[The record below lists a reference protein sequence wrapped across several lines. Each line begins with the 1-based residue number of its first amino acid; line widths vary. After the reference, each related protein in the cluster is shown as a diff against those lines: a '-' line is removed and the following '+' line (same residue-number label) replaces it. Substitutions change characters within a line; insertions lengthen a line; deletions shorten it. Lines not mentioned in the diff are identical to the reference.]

1 MIRSNSPIL
10 PGATLGMLGGGQ
22 LGRMFSV
29 AASRLG
35 YKVVVYAPES
45 ESPAGEVSYKHI
57 CAPYEDEERL
67 LQFAREVQV
76 ISLEFENIPVATLER
91 VSELAPVRPGPKVL
105 GISQHR
111 VKEKST
117 LQGAGFLV
125 TPFLP
130 VETEA
135 DLAEAADQ
143 LGLPLVLKTVQFGY
157 DGKGQRIVRSMEEL
171 QSARQTLGNGLLIA
185 EKMIDFR
192 AEVSILV
199 ARNPSGDTVVYPLV
213 ENEHRHHIL
222 DVTRCPVSPE
232 LIAFDKAAQKIA
244 LGVADTLQLE
254 GLLCIEFFVAGDQ
267 LMINEIAPRP
277 HNSGHWSIEGCV
289 TSQFEQQVRAV
300 CNLPLGS
307 TDLIAPCAMV
317 NILGDLWG
325 AGPPN
330 WALAMQE
337 PRTYLH
343 LYGKSKAVVGRK
355 MGHMTQL
362 AQSSTLATEKL
373 RKLRDSMKG

>member
-1 MIRSNSPIL
+1 
-10 PGATLGMLGGGQ
+10 

-35 YKVVVYAPES
+35 YKVIVYAPES
-45 ESPAGEVSYKHI
+45 ESPAGDVSYKHI
-57 CAPYEDEERL
+57 CAPYEDEDRL

-111 VKEKST
+111 IKEKST
-117 LQGAGFLV
+117 LQAAGFLV

-135 DLAEAADQ
+135 DLGEAAAQ

-157 DGKGQRIVRSMEEL
+157 DGKGQRIARSMDEL

-199 ARNPSGDTVVYPLV
+199 ARNPSGETVVYPLV

-232 LIAFDKAAQKIA
+232 LIALDKAAQRIA

-307 TDLIAPCAMV
+307 TELISPCAMV

-325 AGPPN
+325 TSSPN
-330 WALAMQE
+330 WARAMQE

-355 MGHMTQL
+355 MGHITQL
-362 AQSSTLATEKL
+362 AQSSTLATESL
-373 RKLRDSMKG
+373 RKLRDTLKG

>member
-1 MIRSNSPIL
+1 MNRNLSPIL

-22 LGRMFSV
+22 LGRMFAV

-35 YKVVVYAPES
+35 YKVIVYAPET
-45 ESPAGEVSYKHI
+45 ESPAGEVSHKHI

-111 VKEKST
+111 IKEKST
-117 LQGAGFLV
+117 LQDAGFLV

-130 VETEA
+130 VEPNA
-135 DLAEAADQ
+135 DLRGIAET
-143 LGLPLVLKTVQFGY
+143 LGLPIVLKTVQFGY
-157 DGKGQRIVRSMEEL
+157 DGKGQRIVRSVEEL
-171 QSARQTLGNGLLIA
+171 EAARVALGNGPLIA

-199 ARNPSGDTVVYPLV
+199 ARNPNGETVVYPLV
-213 ENEHRHHIL
+213 ENEHRQHIL
-222 DVTRCPVSPE
+222 DVTRCPVSPT
-232 LIAFDKAAQKIA
+232 LAHLDQQAQQIA

-307 TDLIAPCAMV
+307 TSLVAPCAMV

-325 AGPPN
+325 NSSPK
-330 WALAMQE
+330 WKLAMEE

-343 LYGKSKAVVGRK
+343 LYGKSKAAIGRK
-355 MGHMTQL
+355 MGHITQL
-362 AQSSTLATEKL
+362 AESSTIASENL
-373 RKLRDSMKG
+373 RKLRDHMKG

>member
-1 MIRSNSPIL
+1 MNRNLSPIL

-22 LGRMFSV
+22 LGRMFAV

-35 YKVVVYAPES
+35 YKVIVYAPET
-45 ESPAGEVSYKHI
+45 EAPAGEVSHKHI

-111 VKEKST
+111 IKEKST
-117 LQGAGFLV
+117 LQDAGFLV

-130 VETEA
+130 VEPNA
-135 DLAEAADQ
+135 DLRGIAET
-143 LGLPLVLKTVQFGY
+143 LGLPIVLKTVQFGY
-157 DGKGQRIVRSMEEL
+157 DGKGQRIVRSVEEL
-171 QSARQTLGNGLLIA
+171 EAARVALGNGPLIA

-199 ARNPSGDTVVYPLV
+199 ARNPNGETVVYPLV

-222 DVTRCPVSPE
+222 DVTRCPVSPT
-232 LIAFDKAAQKIA
+232 LAHLDQQAQQIA

-307 TDLIAPCAMV
+307 TSLVAPCAMV

-325 AGPPN
+325 NSSPK
-330 WALAMQE
+330 WKLAMEE

-343 LYGKSKAVVGRK
+343 LYGKSKAAMGRK
-355 MGHMTQL
+355 MGHITQL
-362 AQSSTLATEKL
+362 AESSTIASENL
-373 RKLRDSMKG
+373 RKLRDHMKG

>member
-1 MIRSNSPIL
+1 MIRNTNPIL
-10 PGATLGMLGGGQ
+10 PGATIGMLGGGQ

-35 YKVVVYAPES
+35 YKVIVYAPES
-45 ESPAGEVSYKHI
+45 ESPAGEVSFKHV

-67 LQFAREVQV
+67 LQFAREVKV

-91 VSELAPVRPGPKVL
+91 VAQLAPVRPGPKVL

-111 VKEKST
+111 IKEKST
-117 LQGAGFLV
+117 LQDAGFLV

-130 VETEA
+130 VEPGA
-135 DLAEAADQ
+135 DIKAVAEE

-157 DGKGQRIVRSMEEL
+157 DGKGQRIVRSAEEL
-171 QSARQTLGNGLLIA
+171 DGARQALGNGLLIA

-199 ARNPSGDTVVYPLV
+199 ARNPNGETVVYPLV

-232 LIAFDKAAQKIA
+232 LASLDQEAQRIA
-244 LGVADTLQLE
+244 LGVADALQLE
-254 GLLCIEFFVAGDQ
+254 GLLCIEFFVSGDR

-307 TDLIAPCAMV
+307 TELVAPCAMV
-317 NILGDLWG
+317 NVLGDLWG
-325 AGPPN
+325 SSTPN
-330 WALAMQE
+330 WVLAMQD
-337 PRTYLH
+337 PKTYLH
-343 LYGKSKAVVGRK
+343 LYGKSKAAIGRK
-355 MGHMTQL
+355 MGHITQL
-362 AQSSTLATEKL
+362 AESSTLAAEAL
-373 RKLRDSMKG
+373 RKLRDQMKG

>member
-1 MIRSNSPIL
+1 
-10 PGATLGMLGGGQ
+10 
-22 LGRMFSV
+22 MFSL

-35 YKVVVYAPES
+35 YKVIVFAPES
-45 ESPAGEVSYKHI
+45 DSPAGEVSYQHI

-67 LQFAREVQV
+67 LKFARDVAV

-105 GISQHR
+105 AVSQHR
-111 VKEKST
+111 IKEKST
-117 LQGAGFLV
+117 LQAAGFLV

-130 VETEA
+130 VEPDT
-135 DLAEAADQ
+135 DLTKVAQE

-157 DGKGQRIVRSMEEL
+157 DGKGQQIVRSLDQL
-171 QSARQTLGNGLLIA
+171 QSARQNLGDGLLIA
-185 EKMIDFR
+185 ETMIDFR

-199 ARNPSGDTVVYPLV
+199 ARNPQGETVVYPLV
-213 ENEHRHHIL
+213 ENEHRNHIL
-222 DVTRCPVSPE
+222 DVTRCPVSSE
-232 LIAFDKAAQKIA
+232 LLALDHAAQQIA

-277 HNSGHWSIEGCV
+277 HNSGHWTIEGCV
-289 TSQFEQQVRAV
+289 TSQFEQQVRAI

-307 TDLIAPCAMV
+307 TELVGPCAMV

-325 AGPPN
+325 TGSPD
-330 WALAMQE
+330 WKLAMQQA
-337 PRTYLH
+337 RTYLH
-343 LYGKSKAVVGRK
+343 LYGKSKAVAGRK
-355 MGHMTQL
+355 MGHITQL
-362 AQSSTLATEKL
+362 ADSSRQASANL
-373 RKLRDSMKG
+373 RNLREAMKG

>member
-1 MIRSNSPIL
+1 MNRNLSPIL

-22 LGRMFSV
+22 LGRMFAV

-35 YKVVVYAPES
+35 YKVIVYAPET
-45 ESPAGEVSYKHI
+45 ESPAGEVSHKHI

-76 ISLEFENIPVATLER
+76 ISLEFENIPVTTLER

-111 VKEKST
+111 IKEKST
-117 LQGAGFLV
+117 LQDAGFLV

-130 VETEA
+130 VEPNA
-135 DLAEAADQ
+135 DLRGIAEK
-143 LGLPLVLKTVQFGY
+143 LGLPIVLKTVQFGY

-171 QSARQTLGNGLLIA
+171 EAARAALGNGLLIA

-199 ARNPSGDTVVYPLV
+199 ARNPSGETVVYPLV

-222 DVTRCPVSPE
+222 DVTRCPVSPT
-232 LIAFDKAAQKIA
+232 LAHLDQQAQQIA

-307 TDLIAPCAMV
+307 TSLVAPCAML

-325 AGPPN
+325 NSSPK
-330 WALAMQE
+330 WKLAMEE

-343 LYGKSKAVVGRK
+343 LYGKSKAAMGRK
-355 MGHMTQL
+355 MGHITQL
-362 AQSSTLATEKL
+362 AESSTIASENL
-373 RKLRDSMKG
+373 RKLRDHMKG

>member
-1 MIRSNSPIL
+1 MNRNLSPIL

-22 LGRMFSV
+22 LGRMFAV

-35 YKVVVYAPES
+35 YKVIVYAPET
-45 ESPAGEVSYKHI
+45 ESPAGEVSHKHI

-111 VKEKST
+111 IKEKST
-117 LQGAGFLV
+117 LQDAGFLV

-130 VETEA
+130 VEPNA
-135 DLAEAADQ
+135 DLRGIAET
-143 LGLPLVLKTVQFGY
+143 LGLPIVLKTVQFGY
-157 DGKGQRIVRSMEEL
+157 DGKGQRIVRSVEEL
-171 QSARQTLGNGLLIA
+171 EAARVALGNGLLIA

-199 ARNPSGDTVVYPLV
+199 ARNPNGETVVYPLV

-222 DVTRCPVSPE
+222 DVTRCPVSPT
-232 LIAFDKAAQKIA
+232 LAHLDQQAQQIA

-307 TDLIAPCAMV
+307 TSLVAPCAMV

-325 AGPPN
+325 NSSPK
-330 WALAMQE
+330 WKLAMEE

-343 LYGKSKAVVGRK
+343 LYGKSKAAIGRK
-355 MGHMTQL
+355 MGHITQL
-362 AQSSTLATEKL
+362 AESSTIASENL
-373 RKLRDSMKG
+373 RKLRDHMKG

>member
-1 MIRSNSPIL
+1 MNRNLSPIL

-22 LGRMFSV
+22 LGRMFAV

-35 YKVVVYAPES
+35 YKVIVYAPET
-45 ESPAGEVSYKHI
+45 ESPAGEVSHKHI

-111 VKEKST
+111 IKEKST
-117 LQGAGFLV
+117 LQDAGFLV

-130 VETEA
+130 VEPNA
-135 DLAEAADQ
+135 DLRGIAET
-143 LGLPLVLKTVQFGY
+143 LGLPIVLKTVQFGY

-171 QSARQTLGNGLLIA
+171 EAARVALGNGLLIA

-199 ARNPSGDTVVYPLV
+199 ARNPKGETVVYPLV
-213 ENEHRHHIL
+213 ENEHRQHIL
-222 DVTRCPVSPE
+222 DVTRCPVSPT
-232 LIAFDKAAQKIA
+232 LAHLDQQAQQIA

-307 TDLIAPCAMV
+307 TSLVAPCAMV

-325 AGPPN
+325 NSSPK
-330 WALAMQE
+330 WKLAMEE

-343 LYGKSKAVVGRK
+343 LYGKSKAAMGRK
-355 MGHMTQL
+355 MGHITQL
-362 AQSSTLATEKL
+362 AESSTIASENL
-373 RKLRDSMKG
+373 RKLRDHMKG

>member
-1 MIRSNSPIL
+1 MSRNISPIL

-22 LGRMFSV
+22 LGRMFSL

-35 YKVVVYAPES
+35 YKVIVFAPES
-45 ESPAGEVSYKHI
+45 DSPAGEVSYQHI

-67 LQFAREVQV
+67 LKFARDVAV

-105 GISQHR
+105 AVSQHR
-111 VKEKST
+111 IKEKST
-117 LQGAGFLV
+117 LQAAGFLV

-130 VETEA
+130 VEPDT
-135 DLAEAADQ
+135 DLAKVAQE

-157 DGKGQRIVRSMEEL
+157 DGKGQQIVRSLDQL
-171 QSARQTLGNGLLIA
+171 QSARQNLGDGLLIA

-199 ARNPSGDTVVYPLV
+199 ARNPQGETVVYPLV
-213 ENEHRHHIL
+213 ENEHRNHIL
-222 DVTRCPVSPE
+222 DVTRCPVSSE
-232 LIAFDKAAQKIA
+232 LLALDHAAQQIA

-277 HNSGHWSIEGCV
+277 HNSGHWTIEGCV
-289 TSQFEQQVRAV
+289 TSQFEQQVRAI

-307 TDLIAPCAMV
+307 TELVGPCAMV

-325 AGPPN
+325 TGSPD
-330 WALAMQE
+330 WKLAMQQA
-337 PRTYLH
+337 RTYLH
-343 LYGKSKAVVGRK
+343 LYGKSKAVAGRK
-355 MGHMTQL
+355 MGHITQL
-362 AQSSTLATEKL
+362 ADSSRQASANL
-373 RKLRDSMKG
+373 RNLREAMKG

>member
-1 MIRSNSPIL
+1 MSRNISPIL

-22 LGRMFSV
+22 LGRMFSL

-35 YKVVVYAPES
+35 YKVIVFAPES
-45 ESPAGEVSYKHI
+45 DSPAGEVSYQHI

-67 LQFAREVQV
+67 LKFARDVAV

-105 GISQHR
+105 AVSQHR
-111 VKEKST
+111 IKEKST
-117 LQGAGFLV
+117 LQAAGFLV

-130 VETEA
+130 VEPDT
-135 DLAEAADQ
+135 DLTKVAQE

-157 DGKGQRIVRSMEEL
+157 DGKGQQIVRSLDQL
-171 QSARQTLGNGLLIA
+171 QSARQNLGDGLLIA

-199 ARNPSGDTVVYPLV
+199 ARNPQGETVVYPLV
-213 ENEHRHHIL
+213 ENEHRNHIL
-222 DVTRCPVSPE
+222 DVTRCPVSSE
-232 LIAFDKAAQKIA
+232 LLALDHAAQQIA

-277 HNSGHWSIEGCV
+277 HNSGHWTIEGCV
-289 TSQFEQQVRAV
+289 TSQFEQQVRAI

-307 TDLIAPCAMV
+307 TELVGPCAMV

-325 AGPPN
+325 TGSPD
-330 WALAMQE
+330 WKLAMQQA
-337 PRTYLH
+337 RTYLH
-343 LYGKSKAVVGRK
+343 LYGKSKAVAGRK
-355 MGHMTQL
+355 MGHITQL
-362 AQSSTLATEKL
+362 ADSSRQASANL
-373 RKLRDSMKG
+373 RNLREAMKG

>member
-1 MIRSNSPIL
+1 MSRNISPIL

-22 LGRMFSV
+22 LGRMFSL

-35 YKVVVYAPES
+35 YKVIVFAPES
-45 ESPAGEVSYKHI
+45 DSPAGEVSYQHI

-67 LQFAREVQV
+67 LKFARDVAV

-105 GISQHR
+105 AVSQHR
-111 VKEKST
+111 IKEKST
-117 LQGAGFLV
+117 LQAAGFLV

-130 VETEA
+130 VEPDT
-135 DLAEAADQ
+135 DLTKVAQE

-157 DGKGQRIVRSMEEL
+157 DGKGQQIVRSLDQL
-171 QSARQTLGNGLLIA
+171 QSARQNLGDGLLIA
-185 EKMIDFR
+185 ETMIDFR

-199 ARNPSGDTVVYPLV
+199 ARNPQGETVVYPLV
-213 ENEHRHHIL
+213 ENEHRNHIL
-222 DVTRCPVSPE
+222 DVTRCPVSSE
-232 LIAFDKAAQKIA
+232 LLALDHAAQQIA

-277 HNSGHWSIEGCV
+277 HNSGHWTIEGCV
-289 TSQFEQQVRAV
+289 TSQFEQQVRAI

-307 TDLIAPCAMV
+307 TELVGPCAMV

-325 AGPPN
+325 TGSPD
-330 WALAMQE
+330 WKLAMQQA
-337 PRTYLH
+337 RTYLH
-343 LYGKSKAVVGRK
+343 LYGKSKAVAGRK
-355 MGHMTQL
+355 MGHITQL
-362 AQSSTLATEKL
+362 ADSSRQASANL
-373 RKLRDSMKG
+373 RNLREAMKG

>member
-1 MIRSNSPIL
+1 MNRNLSPIL

-22 LGRMFSV
+22 LGRMFAV

-35 YKVVVYAPES
+35 YKVIVYAPET
-45 ESPAGEVSYKHI
+45 ESPAGEVSHKHI

-111 VKEKST
+111 IKEKST
-117 LQGAGFLV
+117 LQDAGFLV

-130 VETEA
+130 VEPNA
-135 DLAEAADQ
+135 DLRGIAET
-143 LGLPLVLKTVQFGY
+143 LGLPIVLKTVQFGY

-171 QSARQTLGNGLLIA
+171 EAARVALGNGLLIA

-199 ARNPSGDTVVYPLV
+199 ARNPNGETVVYPLV

-222 DVTRCPVSPE
+222 DVTRCPVSPT
-232 LIAFDKAAQKIA
+232 LAHLDQQAQQIA

-307 TDLIAPCAMV
+307 TSLVAPCAMV

-325 AGPPN
+325 NSSPK
-330 WALAMQE
+330 WKLAMEE

-343 LYGKSKAVVGRK
+343 LYGKSKAAIGRK
-355 MGHMTQL
+355 MGHITQL
-362 AQSSTLATEKL
+362 AESSTIASENL
-373 RKLRDSMKG
+373 RKLRDHMKG

>member
-1 MIRSNSPIL
+1 MSRNISPIL

-22 LGRMFSV
+22 LGRMFSL

-35 YKVVVYAPES
+35 YKVIVFAPES
-45 ESPAGEVSYKHI
+45 DSPAGEVSYQHI

-67 LQFAREVQV
+67 LKFARDVAV

-105 GISQHR
+105 AVSQHR
-111 VKEKST
+111 IKEKST
-117 LQGAGFLV
+117 LQAAGFLV

-130 VETEA
+130 VEPDT
-135 DLAEAADQ
+135 DLTKVAQE

-157 DGKGQRIVRSMEEL
+157 DGKGQEIVRSLDQL
-171 QSARQTLGNGLLIA
+171 QSARQNLGDGLLIA

-199 ARNPSGDTVVYPLV
+199 ARNPQGETVVYPLV
-213 ENEHRHHIL
+213 ENEHRNHIL
-222 DVTRCPVSPE
+222 DVTRCPVSSE
-232 LIAFDKAAQKIA
+232 LLALDHAAQQIA

-277 HNSGHWSIEGCV
+277 HNSGHWTIEGCV
-289 TSQFEQQVRAV
+289 TSQFEQQVRAI

-307 TDLIAPCAMV
+307 TELVGPCAMV

-325 AGPPN
+325 TGSPD
-330 WALAMQE
+330 WKLAMQQA
-337 PRTYLH
+337 RTYLH
-343 LYGKSKAVVGRK
+343 LYGKSKAVAGRK
-355 MGHMTQL
+355 MGHITQL
-362 AQSSTLATEKL
+362 ADSSRQASANL
-373 RKLRDSMKG
+373 RNLREAMKG

>member
-1 MIRSNSPIL
+1 MNRNLSPIL

-22 LGRMFSV
+22 LGRMFAV

-35 YKVVVYAPES
+35 YKVIVYAPET
-45 ESPAGEVSYKHI
+45 ESPAGEVSHKHI

-111 VKEKST
+111 IKEKST
-117 LQGAGFLV
+117 LQDAGVLV

-130 VETEA
+130 VEPNA
-135 DLAEAADQ
+135 DLRGIAET
-143 LGLPLVLKTVQFGY
+143 LGLPIVLKTVQFGY
-157 DGKGQRIVRSMEEL
+157 DGKGQRIVRSVEEL
-171 QSARQTLGNGLLIA
+171 EAARVALGNGPLIA

-199 ARNPSGDTVVYPLV
+199 ARNPNGETVVYPLV

-222 DVTRCPVSPE
+222 DVTRCPVSPT
-232 LIAFDKAAQKIA
+232 LAHLDQQAQQIA

-307 TDLIAPCAMV
+307 TSLVAPCAMV

-325 AGPPN
+325 NSSPK
-330 WALAMQE
+330 WKLAMEE

-343 LYGKSKAVVGRK
+343 LYGKSKAAMGRK
-355 MGHMTQL
+355 MGHITQL
-362 AQSSTLATEKL
+362 AESSTIASENL
-373 RKLRDSMKG
+373 RKLRDHMKG

>member
-1 MIRSNSPIL
+1 MNRNLSPVL

-22 LGRMFSV
+22 LGRMFAV

-35 YKVVVYAPES
+35 YKVIVYAPET
-45 ESPAGEVSYKHI
+45 ESPAGEVSHKHI

-76 ISLEFENIPVATLER
+76 ISLEFENIPVTTLER

-111 VKEKST
+111 IKEKST
-117 LQGAGFLV
+117 LQDAGFLV

-130 VETEA
+130 VEPNA
-135 DLAEAADQ
+135 DLRGIAET
-143 LGLPLVLKTVQFGY
+143 LGLPIVLKTVQFGY

-171 QSARQTLGNGLLIA
+171 EAARAALGNGLLIA

-199 ARNPSGDTVVYPLV
+199 ARNPSGETVVYPLV

-222 DVTRCPVSPE
+222 DVTRCPVSPT
-232 LIAFDKAAQKIA
+232 LAQLDQQARQIAI
-244 LGVADTLQLE
+244 GVADTLQLE

-307 TDLIAPCAMV
+307 TSLVAPCAMV

-325 AGPPN
+325 NSSPK
-330 WALAMQE
+330 WKLAMEE

-343 LYGKSKAVVGRK
+343 LYGKSKAAMGRK
-355 MGHMTQL
+355 MGHITQL
-362 AQSSTLATEKL
+362 AESSTIASENL
-373 RKLRDSMKG
+373 RKLRDHMKG

>member
-1 MIRSNSPIL
+1 MNRSLSPIL

-22 LGRMFSV
+22 LGRMFSI

-35 YKVVVYAPES
+35 YKVIVYAPET
-45 ESPAGEVSYKHI
+45 ESPAGEVSHKHI

-76 ISLEFENIPVATLER
+76 ISLEFENIPVTTLER
-91 VSELAPVRPGPKVL
+91 VSELAPVRPGPRVL

-111 VKEKST
+111 IKEKST
-117 LQGAGFLV
+117 LQDAGFLV
-125 TPFLP
+125 TRFLP
-130 VETEA
+130 VEPNA
-135 DLAEAADQ
+135 DLRGIAEK
-143 LGLPLVLKTVQFGY
+143 LGLPIVLKTVQFGY

-171 QSARQTLGNGLLIA
+171 EAARVALGNGLLIA

-199 ARNPSGDTVVYPLV
+199 ARNPSGETVVYPLV

-222 DVTRCPVSPE
+222 DVTRCPVSPA
-232 LIAFDKAAQKIA
+232 LAQLDQQARQIA

-289 TSQFEQQVRAV
+289 TSQFEQQVRAI

-307 TDLIAPCAMV
+307 TSLVAPCAMV

-325 AGPPN
+325 NSSPN
-330 WALAMQE
+330 WKVPMEE

-343 LYGKSKAVVGRK
+343 LYGKSKAAIGRK
-355 MGHMTQL
+355 MGHITQL
-362 AQSSTLATEKL
+362 AESSTIASENL
-373 RKLRDSMKG
+373 RKLRDNMKG

>member
-1 MIRSNSPIL
+1 MNRNLSPIL

-22 LGRMFSV
+22 LGRMFAV

-35 YKVVVYAPES
+35 YKVIVYAPET
-45 ESPAGEVSYKHI
+45 ESPAGEVSHKHI

-111 VKEKST
+111 IKEKST
-117 LQGAGFLV
+117 LQDAGFLV

-130 VETEA
+130 VEPNA
-135 DLAEAADQ
+135 DLRGIAET
-143 LGLPLVLKTVQFGY
+143 LGLPIVLKTVQFGY
-157 DGKGQRIVRSMEEL
+157 DGKGQRIVRSVEEL
-171 QSARQTLGNGLLIA
+171 EAARVALGNGPLIA

-199 ARNPSGDTVVYPLV
+199 ARNPNGETVVYPLV

-222 DVTRCPVSPE
+222 DVTRCPVSPT
-232 LIAFDKAAQKIA
+232 LAHLDQQAQQIA

-307 TDLIAPCAMV
+307 TSLVAPCAMV

-325 AGPPN
+325 NSSPK
-330 WALAMQE
+330 WKLAMEE

-343 LYGKSKAVVGRK
+343 LYGKSKAAMGRK
-355 MGHMTQL
+355 MGHITQL
-362 AQSSTLATEKL
+362 AESSTIASENL
-373 RKLRDSMKG
+373 RKLRDHMKG

>member
-1 MIRSNSPIL
+1 MSRSNSPIL

-35 YKVVVYAPES
+35 YKVIVYAPES

-57 CAPYEDEERL
+57 CAPYEDEDRL

-111 VKEKST
+111 IKEKST
-117 LQGAGFLV
+117 LQAAGFLV

-130 VETEA
+130 VEIDA
-135 DLAEAADQ
+135 DLREAAAQ

-222 DVTRCPVSPE
+222 DVTRCPVSPG
-232 LIAFDKAAQKIA
+232 LIALDKEAQKIA

-254 GLLCIEFFVAGDQ
+254 GLLCIEFFVAGDR

-307 TDLIAPCAMV
+307 TELISPCAMV

-325 AGPPN
+325 ASPPN
-330 WALAMQE
+330 WALAMRE

-355 MGHMTQL
+355 MGHITQL
-362 AQSSTLATEKL
+362 AQSSTLATESL
-373 RKLRDSMKG
+373 RKLRDTMKG

>member
-1 MIRSNSPIL
+1 MSRNISPIL

-22 LGRMFSV
+22 LGRMFSL

-35 YKVVVYAPES
+35 YKVIVFAPES
-45 ESPAGEVSYKHI
+45 DSPAGEVSYQHI

-67 LQFAREVQV
+67 LKFARDVAV

-105 GISQHR
+105 AVSQHR
-111 VKEKST
+111 IKEKST
-117 LQGAGFLV
+117 LQAAGFLV

-130 VETEA
+130 VEPDT
-135 DLAEAADQ
+135 DLTKVAQE

-157 DGKGQRIVRSMEEL
+157 DGKGQEIVRSLDQL
-171 QSARQTLGNGLLIA
+171 QSARQNLGDGLLIA
-185 EKMIDFR
+185 ETMIDFR

-199 ARNPSGDTVVYPLV
+199 ARNPQGETVVYPLV
-213 ENEHRHHIL
+213 ENEHRNHIL
-222 DVTRCPVSPE
+222 DVTRCPVSSE
-232 LIAFDKAAQKIA
+232 LLALDHAAQQIA

-277 HNSGHWSIEGCV
+277 HNSGHWTIEGCV
-289 TSQFEQQVRAV
+289 TSQFEQQVRAI

-307 TDLIAPCAMV
+307 TELVGPCAMV

-325 AGPPN
+325 TGSPD
-330 WALAMQE
+330 WKLAMQQA
-337 PRTYLH
+337 RTYLH
-343 LYGKSKAVVGRK
+343 LYGKSKAVAGRK
-355 MGHMTQL
+355 MGHITQL
-362 AQSSTLATEKL
+362 ADSSRQASANL
-373 RKLRDSMKG
+373 RNLREAMKG

>member
-1 MIRSNSPIL
+1 MSRSNSPIL

-35 YKVVVYAPES
+35 YKVIVYAPES
-45 ESPAGEVSYKHI
+45 ESPAGEVSCKHI
-57 CAPYEDEERL
+57 CATYEDEDRL

-91 VSELAPVRPGPKVL
+91 VSELAPVRPGPNVL

-111 VKEKST
+111 IKEKST
-117 LQGAGFLV
+117 LQKAGFLV

-130 VETEA
+130 VESETDLTEA
-135 DLAEAADQ
+135 AAQ
-143 LGLPLVLKTVQFGY
+143 LGLPLVLKTVKFGY
-157 DGKGQRIVRSMEEL
+157 DGKGQRIVRAMEEL
-171 QSARQTLGNGLLIA
+171 QSARQTLGSGLLIA
-185 EKMIDFR
+185 EKMIDFQ

-213 ENEHRHHIL
+213 ENVHRNHIL

-244 LGVADTLQLE
+244 YGVADTLQLE

-307 TDLIAPCAMV
+307 TELIAPCAMV

-325 AGPPN
+325 DCPPN

-343 LYGKSKAVVGRK
+343 LYGKSKAAVGRK
-355 MGHMTQL
+355 MGHLTQL
-362 AQSSTLATEKL
+362 AQSSTLATENL

>member
-1 MIRSNSPIL
+1 MNRNLSPIL

-22 LGRMFSV
+22 LGRMFAV

-35 YKVVVYAPES
+35 YKVIVYAPET
-45 ESPAGEVSYKHI
+45 ESPAGEVSHKHI

-111 VKEKST
+111 IKEKST
-117 LQGAGFLV
+117 LQDAGFLV

-130 VETEA
+130 VEPNA
-135 DLAEAADQ
+135 DLRGIAET
-143 LGLPLVLKTVQFGY
+143 LGLPIVLKTVQFGY

-171 QSARQTLGNGLLIA
+171 EAARVALGNGLLIA

-199 ARNPSGDTVVYPLV
+199 ARNPNGETVVYPLV

-222 DVTRCPVSPE
+222 DVTRCPVSPT
-232 LIAFDKAAQKIA
+232 LAHLDQQAQQIA

-307 TDLIAPCAMV
+307 TSLVAPCAMV

-325 AGPPN
+325 NSSPK
-330 WALAMQE
+330 WKLAMEE

-343 LYGKSKAVVGRK
+343 LYGKSKAAMGRK
-355 MGHMTQL
+355 MGHITQL
-362 AQSSTLATEKL
+362 AESSTIASENL
-373 RKLRDSMKG
+373 RKLRDHMKG

>member
-1 MIRSNSPIL
+1 MSRSNSPIL

-22 LGRMFSV
+22 LGRMFSL

-35 YKVVVYAPES
+35 YKVIVYAPES

-57 CAPYEDEERL
+57 CAPYEDEDRL

-111 VKEKST
+111 IKEKST
-117 LQGAGFLV
+117 LQAAGFLV
-125 TPFLP
+125 TPFSP
-130 VETEA
+130 VETDA
-135 DLAEAADQ
+135 DLREAAAQ

-199 ARNPSGDTVVYPLV
+199 ARNPRGDTVVYPLV

-232 LIAFDKAAQKIA
+232 LIALDKEAQKIA

-254 GLLCIEFFVAGDQ
+254 GLLCIEFFVAGDK

-307 TDLIAPCAMV
+307 TELISPCAMV

-325 AGPPN
+325 TSPPN

-355 MGHMTQL
+355 MGHITQL
-362 AQSSTLATEKL
+362 AQSSTLATESL
-373 RKLRDSMKG
+373 RKLRDTMKG

>member
-1 MIRSNSPIL
+1 MSRNISPIL

-22 LGRMFSV
+22 LGRMFSL

-35 YKVVVYAPES
+35 YKVIVFAPES
-45 ESPAGEVSYKHI
+45 DSPAGEVSYQHI

-67 LQFAREVQV
+67 LKFARDVAV

-105 GISQHR
+105 AVSQHR
-111 VKEKST
+111 IKEKST
-117 LQGAGFLV
+117 LQAAGFLV

-130 VETEA
+130 VEPDT
-135 DLAEAADQ
+135 DLTKVAQE

-157 DGKGQRIVRSMEEL
+157 DGKGQQIVRSLDQL
-171 QSARQTLGNGLLIA
+171 QSARQNLGNGLLIA

-199 ARNPSGDTVVYPLV
+199 ARNPQGETVVYPLV
-213 ENEHRHHIL
+213 ENEHRNHIL
-222 DVTRCPVSPE
+222 DVTRCPVSSE
-232 LIAFDKAAQKIA
+232 LLALDHAAQQIA

-277 HNSGHWSIEGCV
+277 HNSGHWTIEGCV
-289 TSQFEQQVRAV
+289 TSQFEQQVRAI

-307 TDLIAPCAMV
+307 TELVGPCAMV

-325 AGPPN
+325 TGSPD
-330 WALAMQE
+330 WKLAMQQA
-337 PRTYLH
+337 RTYLH
-343 LYGKSKAVVGRK
+343 LYGKSKAVAGRK
-355 MGHMTQL
+355 MGHITQL
-362 AQSSTLATEKL
+362 ADSSRQASANL
-373 RKLRDSMKG
+373 RNLREAMKG

>member
-1 MIRSNSPIL
+1 MSRNSSPIL
-10 PGATLGMLGGGQ
+10 PGATLGILGGGQ
-22 LGRMFSV
+22 LGRMFSF

-35 YKVVVYAPES
+35 YKVIVYAPES

-67 LQFAREVQV
+67 LNFARQVAV

-91 VSELAPVRPGPKVL
+91 VSELAPVRPGPNVL
-105 GISQHR
+105 AISQHR
-111 VKEKST
+111 IKEKST
-117 LQGAGFLV
+117 LQAAGFLV

-130 VETEA
+130 VEPNT
-135 DLAEAADQ
+135 DLKDIAQE
-143 LGLPLVLKTVQFGY
+143 LGLPFVLKTVQFGY
-157 DGKGQRIVRSMEEL
+157 DGKGQQIVRSLDQL
-171 QSARQTLGNGLLIA
+171 QTVRQTLGHGLLIA

-199 ARNPSGDTVVYPLV
+199 ARNPLGETVVYPLV
-213 ENEHRHHIL
+213 ENEHRNHIL
-222 DVTRCPVSPE
+222 DMTRCPVSSE
-232 LIAFDKAAQKIA
+232 LIALDKSAQQIA

-277 HNSGHWSIEGCV
+277 HNSGHWTIEGCV

-307 TDLIAPCAMV
+307 TELVGPCAMV

-325 AGPPN
+325 NGSPD
-330 WALAMQE
+330 WKLAMQQS
-337 PRTYLH
+337 RTYLH
-343 LYGKSKAVVGRK
+343 LYGKSKPVAGRK
-355 MGHMTQL
+355 MGHLTQL
-362 AQSSTLATEKL
+362 ADCSQYASDRL
-373 RKLRDSMKG
+373 RTLRDSMKG

>member
-1 MIRSNSPIL
+1 MNRNLSPIL

-22 LGRMFSV
+22 LGRMFAV

-35 YKVVVYAPES
+35 YKVIVYAPET
-45 ESPAGEVSYKHI
+45 ESPAGEVSQKHI

-111 VKEKST
+111 IKEKST
-117 LQGAGFLV
+117 LQDAGFLV

-130 VETEA
+130 VEPNA
-135 DLAEAADQ
+135 DLRGIAET
-143 LGLPLVLKTVQFGY
+143 LGLPIVLKTVQFGY

-171 QSARQTLGNGLLIA
+171 EAARVALGNGLLIA

-199 ARNPSGDTVVYPLV
+199 ARNPKGETVVYPLV
-213 ENEHRHHIL
+213 ENEHRQHIL
-222 DVTRCPVSPE
+222 DVTRCPVSPT
-232 LIAFDKAAQKIA
+232 LAHLDQQAQQIA

-307 TDLIAPCAMV
+307 TSLVAPCAMV

-325 AGPPN
+325 NSSPK
-330 WALAMQE
+330 WKLAMEE

-343 LYGKSKAVVGRK
+343 LYGKSKAAIGRK
-355 MGHMTQL
+355 MGHITQL
-362 AQSSTLATEKL
+362 AESSTIASENL
-373 RKLRDSMKG
+373 RKLRDHMKG

>member
-1 MIRSNSPIL
+1 MNRSLSPIL

-22 LGRMFSV
+22 LGRMFSI

-35 YKVVVYAPES
+35 YKVIVYAPET
-45 ESPAGEVSYKHI
+45 ESPAGEVSHKHI

-76 ISLEFENIPVATLER
+76 ISLEFENIPVTTLER
-91 VSELAPVRPGPKVL
+91 VSELAPVRPGPRVL

-111 VKEKST
+111 IKEKST
-117 LQGAGFLV
+117 LQDAGFLV

-130 VETEA
+130 VEPNA
-135 DLAEAADQ
+135 DLRGIAEK
-143 LGLPLVLKTVQFGY
+143 LGLPIVLKTVQFGY

-171 QSARQTLGNGLLIA
+171 EAARVALGNGLLIA

-199 ARNPSGDTVVYPLV
+199 ARNPSGETVVYPLV

-222 DVTRCPVSPE
+222 DVTRCPVSPA
-232 LIAFDKAAQKIA
+232 LAQLDQQARQIA

-289 TSQFEQQVRAV
+289 TSQFEQQVRAI

-307 TDLIAPCAMV
+307 TSLVAPCAMV

-325 AGPPN
+325 NSSPN
-330 WALAMQE
+330 WKVPMEE

-343 LYGKSKAVVGRK
+343 LYGKSKAAIGRK
-355 MGHMTQL
+355 MGHITQL
-362 AQSSTLATEKL
+362 AESSTIASENL
-373 RKLRDSMKG
+373 RKLRDNMKG

>member
-35 YKVVVYAPES
+35 YKVIVYAPES
-45 ESPAGEVSYKHI
+45 ESPAGEVSCKHI

-91 VSELAPVRPGPKVL
+91 VSALAPVRPGPQVL

-111 VKEKST
+111 IKEKST
-117 LQGAGFLV
+117 LQRAGFLV

-135 DLAEAADQ
+135 DLVEATRQ

-171 QSARQTLGNGLLIA
+171 QSARQTLGKGLLIA

-307 TDLIAPCAMV
+307 TDLVAPCAMV

-325 AGPPN
+325 ASSPN

-362 AQSSTLATEKL
+362 AQTSTLATENL